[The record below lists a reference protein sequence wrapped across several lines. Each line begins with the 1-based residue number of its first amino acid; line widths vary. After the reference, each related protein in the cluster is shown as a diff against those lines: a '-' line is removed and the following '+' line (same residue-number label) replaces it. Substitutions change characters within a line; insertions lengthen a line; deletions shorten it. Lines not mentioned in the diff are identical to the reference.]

1 MKLNKWFYLI
11 ALSLIWGSSF
21 ILIKK
26 ALVGLEASQLGSL
39 RIIFSSIFIFLI
51 AWRNIFS
58 IKKIEWKWITISAFL
73 GSFFPAFLFAFAEKE
88 IDSSVASIINS
99 IVPLNTLILGMII
112 FKIEST
118 KRQIIGVLIGF
129 FGTYLLISS
138 GLKLN
143 PDQNYNYAGLV
154 ILCSFL
160 YALNVNIIKK
170 YLQHLSA
177 LTKVMLIGHL
187 GDEVKIHRF
196 EDGGCVG
203 RFPLATNETYMN
215 KQTNERVS
223 NTEWHN
229 IVLRNKAAE
238 ICEKYLSKGDKV
250 YIEGRIKTRK
260 WQDDKGN
267 DRYSTEINCTEF
279 TFLSNKND
287 MPAQPDNSP
296 VIDEKK
302 VESVS
307 DSVEETDDLPF

>member
-51 AWRNIFS
+51 AWRNIFT

-177 LTKVMLIGHL
+177 LTITVGHFTAIIL
-187 GDEVKIHRF
+187 PAVLVFLFSDFEFSSLEKDEVKTSIF
-196 EDGGCVG
+196 YV
-203 RFPLATNETYMN
+203 FMLALFGTALAKIIFN
-215 KQTNERVS
+215 K
-223 NTEWHN
+223 
-229 IVLRNKAAE
+229 L
-238 ICEKYLSKGDKV
+238 
-250 YIEGRIKTRK
+250 IKI
-260 WQDDKGN
+260 
-267 DRYSTEINCTEF
+267 S
-279 TFLSNKND
+279 
-287 MPAQPDNSP
+287 SP
-296 VIDEKK
+296 VFASSVTYSMLIVSIFWGIVDGEKFSIYQLIATIIIVFGVILTNK
-302 VESVS
+302 K
-307 DSVEETDDLPF
+307 TKIKN

>member
-99 IVPLNTLILGMII
+99 IVPLNTLILGIII

-118 KRQIIGVLIGF
+118 KRQIIGVLVGF

-177 LTKVMLIGHL
+177 LTITVGHFTAIIL
-187 GDEVKIHRF
+187 PAVLVFLFSDFEFSSLEKDEVKTSIF
-196 EDGGCVG
+196 YV
-203 RFPLATNETYMN
+203 FILALFGTALAKIIFN
-215 KQTNERVS
+215 K
-223 NTEWHN
+223 
-229 IVLRNKAAE
+229 L
-238 ICEKYLSKGDKV
+238 
-250 YIEGRIKTRK
+250 IKI
-260 WQDDKGN
+260 
-267 DRYSTEINCTEF
+267 S
-279 TFLSNKND
+279 
-287 MPAQPDNSP
+287 SP
-296 VIDEKK
+296 VFASSVTYSMLIVSIFWGIVDGEKLSIYQLIATLIIVFGVILTNK
-302 VESVS
+302 KAKIKN
-307 DSVEETDDLPF
+307 

>member
-51 AWRNIFS
+51 AWKNIFT

-118 KRQIIGVLIGF
+118 KRQIIGVLVGF

-177 LTKVMLIGHL
+177 LTITVGHFTAIIL
-187 GDEVKIHRF
+187 PAVLVFLFSDFEFSSLEKDEVKTSIF
-196 EDGGCVG
+196 YVFILALFGTALAKIIFNKLIKISSPVFASSVTYAMLIVSIFWGIVDGEK
-203 RFPLATNETYMN
+203 FSIYQLLATLIIVFGVILTN
-215 KQTNERVS
+215 K
-223 NTEWHN
+223 
-229 IVLRNKAAE
+229 KA
-238 ICEKYLSKGDKV
+238 K
-250 YIEGRIKTRK
+250 IK
-260 WQDDKGN
+260 N
-267 DRYSTEINCTEF
+267 
-279 TFLSNKND
+279 
-287 MPAQPDNSP
+287 
-296 VIDEKK
+296 
-302 VESVS
+302 
-307 DSVEETDDLPF
+307 

>member
-11 ALSLIWGSSF
+11 ALSIIWGSSF

-58 IKKIEWKWITISAFL
+58 IKKIEWKWLTISAFL

-129 FGTYLLISS
+129 FGTYLLITS

-177 LTKVMLIGHL
+177 LTITVGHFTAIIFPAIL
-187 GDEVKIHRF
+187 VFIFSDFKFSSLENDEVKTSVFYVFI
-196 EDGGCVG
+196 
-203 RFPLATNETYMN
+203 LALFGTALAKIIFN
-215 KQTNERVS
+215 K
-223 NTEWHN
+223 
-229 IVLRNKAAE
+229 L
-238 ICEKYLSKGDKV
+238 
-250 YIEGRIKTRK
+250 IKI
-260 WQDDKGN
+260 
-267 DRYSTEINCTEF
+267 S
-279 TFLSNKND
+279 
-287 MPAQPDNSP
+287 SP
-296 VIDEKK
+296 VFASSVTYSMLIVSIFWGIVDGEKFSAYQLIATFIIVFGVILTNK
-302 VESVS
+302 KSNIKN
-307 DSVEETDDLPF
+307 

>member
-177 LTKVMLIGHL
+177 LTITVGHFTAIIL
-187 GDEVKIHRF
+187 PAVLVFLFSDFEFSSLEKDEVKTSIF
-196 EDGGCVG
+196 YV
-203 RFPLATNETYMN
+203 FILALFGTALAKIIFN
-215 KQTNERVS
+215 K
-223 NTEWHN
+223 
-229 IVLRNKAAE
+229 L
-238 ICEKYLSKGDKV
+238 
-250 YIEGRIKTRK
+250 IKI
-260 WQDDKGN
+260 
-267 DRYSTEINCTEF
+267 S
-279 TFLSNKND
+279 
-287 MPAQPDNSP
+287 SP
-296 VIDEKK
+296 VFASSVTYSMLIVSIFWGIVDGEKF
-302 VESVS
+302 SVYQLIATLIIVFGVILTNKKAKIKS
-307 DSVEETDDLPF
+307 

>member
-39 RIIFSSIFIFLI
+39 RILFSSIFIFLI
-51 AWRNIFS
+51 AWRKIFT

-143 PDQNYNYAGLV
+143 PNQNYNYAGLV

-177 LTKVMLIGHL
+177 LTITVGHFTAIIFPAILVFLFSDFEFSSLEKGEVKTSIFYVFILALFGTALAKIIFNKLIKISSPVFASSVTYSMLIVSIFWGI
-187 GDEVKIHRF
+187 V
-196 EDGGCVG
+196 DGEK
-203 RFPLATNETYMN
+203 FSIYQLIATLIIVFGVILTN
-215 KQTNERVS
+215 KKS
-223 NTEWHN
+223 N
-229 IVLRNKAAE
+229 
-238 ICEKYLSKGDKV
+238 
-250 YIEGRIKTRK
+250 IK
-260 WQDDKGN
+260 N
-267 DRYSTEINCTEF
+267 
-279 TFLSNKND
+279 
-287 MPAQPDNSP
+287 
-296 VIDEKK
+296 
-302 VESVS
+302 
-307 DSVEETDDLPF
+307 

>member
-26 ALVGLEASQLGSL
+26 ALVGLEASELGSL

-118 KRQIIGVLIGF
+118 KRQIIGVLVGF

-177 LTKVMLIGHL
+177 LTITVGHFTAIIL
-187 GDEVKIHRF
+187 PAVLVFLFSDFEFSSLEKDEVKTSIF
-196 EDGGCVG
+196 YV
-203 RFPLATNETYMN
+203 FILALFGTALAKIIFN
-215 KQTNERVS
+215 K
-223 NTEWHN
+223 
-229 IVLRNKAAE
+229 L
-238 ICEKYLSKGDKV
+238 
-250 YIEGRIKTRK
+250 IKI
-260 WQDDKGN
+260 
-267 DRYSTEINCTEF
+267 S
-279 TFLSNKND
+279 
-287 MPAQPDNSP
+287 SP
-296 VIDEKK
+296 VFASSVTYSMLIVSIFWGIVDGEKFSINQLIATLIIVFGVILTNK
-302 VESVS
+302 KAKIKN
-307 DSVEETDDLPF
+307 

>member
-118 KRQIIGVLIGF
+118 KRQIIGVLVGF

-177 LTKVMLIGHL
+177 LTITVGHFTAIIL
-187 GDEVKIHRF
+187 PAVLVFLFSDFEFSSLEKDEVKTSIF
-196 EDGGCVG
+196 YVFILALFGTALAKIIFNKLIKISSPVFASSVTYSMLIVSIFWGIADGEK
-203 RFPLATNETYMN
+203 FSIYQLIATIIIVFGVILTN
-215 KQTNERVS
+215 K
-223 NTEWHN
+223 
-229 IVLRNKAAE
+229 K
-238 ICEKYLSKGDKV
+238 
-250 YIEGRIKTRK
+250 
-260 WQDDKGN
+260 
-267 DRYSTEINCTEF
+267 TEI
-279 TFLSNKND
+279 KN
-287 MPAQPDNSP
+287 
-296 VIDEKK
+296 
-302 VESVS
+302 
-307 DSVEETDDLPF
+307 

>member
-39 RIIFSSIFIFLI
+39 RIIFSSIFIFFI

-118 KRQIIGVLIGF
+118 KRQIIGVLVGF

-177 LTKVMLIGHL
+177 LTITVGHFTAIIL
-187 GDEVKIHRF
+187 PAVIVFLFSDFEFSSLEKDEVKTSIF
-196 EDGGCVG
+196 YV
-203 RFPLATNETYMN
+203 FILALFGTALAKIIFN
-215 KQTNERVS
+215 K
-223 NTEWHN
+223 
-229 IVLRNKAAE
+229 L
-238 ICEKYLSKGDKV
+238 
-250 YIEGRIKTRK
+250 IKI
-260 WQDDKGN
+260 
-267 DRYSTEINCTEF
+267 S
-279 TFLSNKND
+279 
-287 MPAQPDNSP
+287 SP
-296 VIDEKK
+296 VFASSVTYSMLIVSIFWGIVDGEKFSIYQLIATLIIVFGVILTNK
-302 VESVS
+302 K
-307 DSVEETDDLPF
+307 TKIKN

>member
-51 AWRNIFS
+51 AWKNIFS

-177 LTKVMLIGHL
+177 LTITVGHFTAIIL
-187 GDEVKIHRF
+187 PAVLVFLFSDFEFSSLEKDEVKTSIF
-196 EDGGCVG
+196 YV
-203 RFPLATNETYMN
+203 FILALFGTALAKIIFN
-215 KQTNERVS
+215 K
-223 NTEWHN
+223 
-229 IVLRNKAAE
+229 L
-238 ICEKYLSKGDKV
+238 
-250 YIEGRIKTRK
+250 IKI
-260 WQDDKGN
+260 
-267 DRYSTEINCTEF
+267 S
-279 TFLSNKND
+279 
-287 MPAQPDNSP
+287 SP
-296 VIDEKK
+296 VFASSVTYSMLIVSIFWGIVDGEKFSIYQLIATLIIVFGVILTNK
-302 VESVS
+302 KAKIKN
-307 DSVEETDDLPF
+307 

>member
-1 MKLNKWFYLI
+1 MKFNKWFYLI

-39 RIIFSSIFIFLI
+39 RIIFSSVFIFFIAWKKIFI
-51 AWRNIFS
+51 
-58 IKKIEWKWITISAFL
+58 IKRIEWKWITISAFL

-99 IVPLNTLILGMII
+99 IVPLNTLILGTII
-112 FKIEST
+112 FKIQST
-118 KRQIIGVLIGF
+118 KRQIVGVLLGF

-177 LTKVMLIGHL
+177 LTITAGHFTAIIIPAILVFLISDFDFSSLENEEVKNSIFYVFILALFGTALAKIIFNKLIKISSPVFASSVTYSMLIVSIFWG
-187 GDEVKIHRF
+187 II
-196 EDGGCVG
+196 DGEK
-203 RFPLATNETYMN
+203 FSIYQFAATLI
-215 KQTNERVS
+215 
-223 NTEWHN
+223 
-229 IVLRNKAAE
+229 IVLGVTLTNKDL
-238 ICEKYLSKGDKV
+238 K
-250 YIEGRIKTRK
+250 IK
-260 WQDDKGN
+260 N
-267 DRYSTEINCTEF
+267 
-279 TFLSNKND
+279 
-287 MPAQPDNSP
+287 
-296 VIDEKK
+296 
-302 VESVS
+302 
-307 DSVEETDDLPF
+307 

>member
-99 IVPLNTLILGMII
+99 IVPINTLILGMII

-118 KRQIIGVLIGF
+118 KRQIIGVLVGF

-177 LTKVMLIGHL
+177 LTITVGHFTAIIFPAIL
-187 GDEVKIHRF
+187 VFLFSDFEFSSLEKDEVKTSIF
-196 EDGGCVG
+196 YV
-203 RFPLATNETYMN
+203 FILALFGTALAKIIFN
-215 KQTNERVS
+215 K
-223 NTEWHN
+223 
-229 IVLRNKAAE
+229 L
-238 ICEKYLSKGDKV
+238 
-250 YIEGRIKTRK
+250 IKI
-260 WQDDKGN
+260 
-267 DRYSTEINCTEF
+267 S
-279 TFLSNKND
+279 
-287 MPAQPDNSP
+287 SP
-296 VIDEKK
+296 VFASSVTYSMLIVSIFWGIVDGEKFSIYQLIATIIIVFGVILTNK
-302 VESVS
+302 K
-307 DSVEETDDLPF
+307 TKIKN

>member
-26 ALVGLEASQLGSL
+26 ALVGLEPSQLGSL

-118 KRQIIGVLIGF
+118 KRQIIGVLVGF

-177 LTKVMLIGHL
+177 LTITVGHFTAIIL
-187 GDEVKIHRF
+187 PAVLVFLFSDFEFSSLEKDEVKTSIF
-196 EDGGCVG
+196 YV
-203 RFPLATNETYMN
+203 FILALFGTALAKIIFN
-215 KQTNERVS
+215 K
-223 NTEWHN
+223 
-229 IVLRNKAAE
+229 L
-238 ICEKYLSKGDKV
+238 
-250 YIEGRIKTRK
+250 IKI
-260 WQDDKGN
+260 
-267 DRYSTEINCTEF
+267 S
-279 TFLSNKND
+279 
-287 MPAQPDNSP
+287 SP
-296 VIDEKK
+296 VFASSVTYSMLIVSIFWGIVDGEKFSIYQLIATLIIVFGVILTNK
-302 VESVS
+302 KAKIKN
-307 DSVEETDDLPF
+307 

>member
-26 ALVGLEASQLGSL
+26 ALVGLEASQRGSL

-51 AWRNIFS
+51 AWKNIFS

-177 LTKVMLIGHL
+177 LTITVGHFTAIIL
-187 GDEVKIHRF
+187 PAVLVFLFSDFEFSSLEKDEVKTSIF
-196 EDGGCVG
+196 YV
-203 RFPLATNETYMN
+203 FILALFGTALAKIIFN
-215 KQTNERVS
+215 K
-223 NTEWHN
+223 
-229 IVLRNKAAE
+229 L
-238 ICEKYLSKGDKV
+238 
-250 YIEGRIKTRK
+250 IKI
-260 WQDDKGN
+260 
-267 DRYSTEINCTEF
+267 S
-279 TFLSNKND
+279 
-287 MPAQPDNSP
+287 SP
-296 VIDEKK
+296 VFASSVTYSMLIVSIFWGIVDGEKFSIYQLIATIIIVFGVILTNK
-302 VESVS
+302 KAKIKN
-307 DSVEETDDLPF
+307 

>member
-26 ALVGLEASQLGSL
+26 ALVGLEASELGSL

-118 KRQIIGVLIGF
+118 KRQIIGVLVGF

-177 LTKVMLIGHL
+177 LTITVGHFTAIIL
-187 GDEVKIHRF
+187 PAVLVFLFSDFEFSSLENDEVKTSIF
-196 EDGGCVG
+196 YV
-203 RFPLATNETYMN
+203 FILALFGTALAKIIFN
-215 KQTNERVS
+215 K
-223 NTEWHN
+223 
-229 IVLRNKAAE
+229 L
-238 ICEKYLSKGDKV
+238 
-250 YIEGRIKTRK
+250 IKI
-260 WQDDKGN
+260 
-267 DRYSTEINCTEF
+267 S
-279 TFLSNKND
+279 
-287 MPAQPDNSP
+287 SP
-296 VIDEKK
+296 VFASSVTYSMLIVSIFWGIVDGEKFSIYQLIATLIIVFGVILTNK
-302 VESVS
+302 K
-307 DSVEETDDLPF
+307 TKIKN

>member
-11 ALSLIWGSSF
+11 SLSLIWGSSF

-118 KRQIIGVLIGF
+118 KRQIIGVLVGF

-177 LTKVMLIGHL
+177 LTITVGHFTAIIL
-187 GDEVKIHRF
+187 PAVLVFLFSDFEFSSLEKDEVKTSIF
-196 EDGGCVG
+196 YV
-203 RFPLATNETYMN
+203 FILALFGTALAKIIFN
-215 KQTNERVS
+215 K
-223 NTEWHN
+223 
-229 IVLRNKAAE
+229 L
-238 ICEKYLSKGDKV
+238 
-250 YIEGRIKTRK
+250 IKI
-260 WQDDKGN
+260 
-267 DRYSTEINCTEF
+267 S
-279 TFLSNKND
+279 
-287 MPAQPDNSP
+287 SP
-296 VIDEKK
+296 VFASSVTYSMLIVSIFWGIVDGEKFSIYQLIATLIIVFGVILTNK
-302 VESVS
+302 KAKIKN
-307 DSVEETDDLPF
+307 